1 MAKAPPSFDFYYT
14 NWLEGTDILSDRAY
28 RCYLRLLIYQWTN
41 GHIPETGAQR
51 RRLCSIGS
59 EEDWQVVWNEIGP
72 KFTPIAAGD
81 ICDFV
86 GSTPETQVL
95 VNARMHELRETKL
108 PGYLHQKE
116 VNRANGRK
124 GGRPKKASENRNANR
139 IGFDSESET
148 KAKRN
153 RNGEKGE
160 GIREN
165 VFGNSSNTLGTPN
178 RMDTQYGLENSKGTA
193 SDVGDSNTEHEKE
206 VDSEPDRF
214 GTGNFDI
221 LGIDG
226 SSNPKIDDKA
236 AHASRNERKAPDQ
249 CPISTEPIQPAPESI
264 LRVQKKT
271 PEIVPASKP
280 GKLDGPAKVLFND
293 RVQTVILPKGL
304 DTRRVERAV
313 QRWVDYCL
321 SMGKL
326 PQVMALE
333 NQLQEVARANPKEDD
348 FVHAINRTIA
358 NNCDPHNFK
367 PRLWAREWVGT
378 AARPQPERE
387 PDKIYN
393 TLEQCRAAGAI

>member
-1 MAKAPPSFDFYYT
+1 MAKAPPSFDFYHSDFIA
-14 NWLEGTDILSDRAY
+14 GTSHMTPEEVG
-28 RCYLRLLIYQWTN
+28 CYLRLLCYQWAN
-41 GHIPETGAQR
+41 GSIPRDKERLSRICVCSLESFNRAWPGIVDKFESADETGDRLVNRRMDSDRAFSIAQWEPR
-51 RRLCSIGS
+51 RKKRSQ
-59 EEDWQVVWNEIGP
+59 EEIAEIRRQAGLKGAESRWQNDG
-72 KFTPIAAGD
+72 KKCD
-81 ICDFV
+81 ILEEKWQNDGKRMAKHGKREEGRGKKEV
-86 GSTPETQVL
+86 GSSFNTV
-95 VNARMHELRETKL
+95 
-108 PGYLHQKE
+108 G
-116 VNRANGRK
+116 
-124 GGRPKKASENRNANR
+124 SSNR
-139 IGFDSESET
+139 I
-148 KAKRN
+148 
-153 RNGEKGE
+153 
-160 GIREN
+160 
-165 VFGNSSNTLGTPN
+165 
-178 RMDTQYGLENSKGTA
+178 DTQYGLENSKRTA
-193 SDVGDSNTEHEKE
+193 SDVGASNTEHEKE

-271 PEIVPASKP
+271 PEIVPASKQ

>member
-1 MAKAPPSFDFYYT
+1 MAKAPPSFDFFYT

-59 EEDWQVVWNEIGP
+59 EEEWQVVWSEIGP

-86 GSTPETQVL
+86 GSTPETQVF
-95 VNARMHELRETKL
+95 VNQRMHELRESSL
-108 PGYLHQKE
+108 PGYQNRVE
-116 VNRANGRK
+116 ANRANGRK
-124 GGRPKKASENRNANR
+124 GGRPKTSQIKPKRNPVGFENETQTKPRWEEGRGNKELGSSFNTVGSSNR
-139 IGFDSESET
+139 I
-148 KAKRN
+148 
-153 RNGEKGE
+153 
-160 GIREN
+160 
-165 VFGNSSNTLGTPN
+165 
-178 RMDTQYGLENSKGTA
+178 DTQYGLENSKRTA
-193 SDVGDSNTEHEKE
+193 SDVGASNTEHEKE

-214 GTGNFDI
+214 GTGHFDI

-226 SSNPKIDDKA
+226 STNPKIDEKA

-271 PEIVPASKP
+271 PEIIPASKP
-280 GKLDGPAKVLFND
+280 GKLDGPAKILFGD
-293 RVQTVILPKGL
+293 RVQTVILPNGL

-313 QRWVDYCL
+313 QRWVDYCQ

-333 NQLQEVARANPKEDD
+333 NQLLEVARANPKEDD
-348 FVHAINRTIA
+348 FVHAISRTIA

-387 PDKIYN
+387 PDKVYN